1 MKRIGLLTLG
11 LAFALSLGFAQDSSS
26 TDTSTSMSAGMLG
39 DFSSYDADADSALT
53 ADELGQGLLTA
64 YDTNA
69 DGSVDETEFDAM
81 ASMLGGGATSTDSAA
96 TTTDS
101 SSTDTA
107 SGTTDSSST
116 DTSTAD
122 SSTTTDTSTATATT
136 GSLDFASFD
145 ANADGLL
152 DAAELGQGFV
162 TAYDTSGTGSLS
174 QTDFDVLAA
183 ALGGSSDST
192 TEPTQ

>member
-11 LAFALSLGFAQDSSS
+11 LAFALSFGFAQDSTS

-39 DFSSYDADADSALT
+39 DFSSYDADADGALT

-81 ASMLGGGATSTDSAA
+81 ASMMGGATSTDSAA

-122 SSTTTDTSTATATT
+122 SSTSTDTSTATATA
-136 GSLDFASFD
+136 GSIGDFASFD

-152 DAAELGQGFV
+152 DASELGQGFV
-162 TAYDTSGTGSLS
+162 TVYDTSGTGSLS
-174 QTDFDVLAA
+174 QTDFDSLAS
-183 ALGGSSDST
+183 ALGGSSTPT